1 MTDLKPCPFC
11 GGEGREVGGC
21 ASTACSA
28 CGSYSREE
36 VRCVQCN
43 ASAVDAED
51 WNTRPVPELL
61 EGYREECRS
70 TALHLMRR
78 DVAGEYTVAIWRTS
92 HNYLAFPGNGMDD
105 SHAQALAIWLQR
117 RNHD

>member
-11 GGEGREVGGC
+11 GREGREVGGC

-51 WNTRPVPELL
+51 WNTRPVPELP
-61 EGYREECRS
+61 EGYREEGGKLYSGNELIAEYDPSFIPSVGLLFYGGYER
-70 TALHLMRR
+70 
-78 DVAGEYTVAIWRTS
+78 GECCMSVE
-92 HNYLAFPGNGMDD
+92 
-105 SHAQALAIWLQR
+105 HAQALAIWLQR
-117 RNHD
+117 RSK